1 MANCGDDKDNKT
13 LFADFE
19 SSLRIVVV
27 LLIQFVANIA
37 AFDTN

>member
-19 SSLRIVVV
+19 SSL